1 MAKWLESRILWGS
14 LLILAGILFLLQN
27 IFAFQF
33 GDIFWTIILGLAG
46 LFFLSVFI
54 SNRAQWWS
62 LIPGVTLLSIA
73 LMILLSTLFPEVGE
87 LLSGSIVLGGIGLSF
102 LLIYLTNRE
111 HWWTIIPAGVL
122 LTLALVVGLESLISE
137 SDFISIFFVGLGIT
151 FAVVAILPT
160 AEGKMRW
167 AWIPAGILVLMGLL
181 FSAFTGDLVAYLWPA
196 ALIVAGL
203 YLIFRTFSSK
213 K

>member
-1 MAKWLESRILWGS
+1 MAKWLESRVLWGS

-27 IFAFQF
+27 IFAFEF
-33 GDIFWTIILGLAG
+33 GDLFWTIILGLAG

-102 LLIYLTNRE
+102 VLIYLTNRE

-160 AEGKMRW
+160 AEGKMKW
-167 AWIPAGILVLMGLL
+167 AWIPAGVLVLMGLL
-181 FSAFTGDLVAYLWPA
+181 FSAFTGDSMAYLWPA